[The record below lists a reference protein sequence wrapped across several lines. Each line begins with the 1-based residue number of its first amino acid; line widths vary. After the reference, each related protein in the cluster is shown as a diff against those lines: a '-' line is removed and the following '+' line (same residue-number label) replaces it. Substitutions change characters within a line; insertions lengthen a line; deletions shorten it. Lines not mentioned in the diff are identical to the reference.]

1 MRDTSSNV
9 VGPLGVSPA
18 LPADATIMLGEL
30 SVSAPL
36 PGTYS
41 RWLDLCR
48 LTWQAAVAAGAIPDA
63 RERFGAVHD
72 AVTAANQQVSGSGE

>member
-1 MRDTSSNV
+1 MSETVSN
-9 VGPLGVSPA
+9 A
-18 LPADATIMLGEL
+18 APADATIMLGDL

-36 PGTYS
+36 PDTYS

-48 LTWQAAVAAGAIPDA
+48 QIWYLASVAGVIPTA

-72 AVTAANQQVSGSGE
+72 AVTAANQQVSGGAK